1 MKNLHTAHSRA
12 AVAAYAAAQHDYLQ
26 RVAKHCD
33 YAITLQTSLRTCG
46 IKARTMEDRLYKA
59 QASLRQLRNKLNR
72 LLTGNGHRR
81 NNDYLPVFIAAIEG
95 TQNTYDK
102 NRTLHIHIALGN
114 LPTAATQELLEDG
127 IRQIWAATEV
137 GTTDIKLDRLT
148 KGTEQRWNSYIG
160 KEAHYKNNSE
170 VIDYSN
176 TQAPNK
182 ILATI

>member
-1 MKNLHTAHSRA
+1 MNNEQKKTHKKAY
-12 AVAAYAAAQHDYLQ
+12 VAAQTDYLDKLAQ
-26 RVAKHCD
+26 HCD
-33 YAITLQTSLRTCG
+33 YALTLQTNLPTYG
-46 IKARTMEDRLYKA
+46 IGAATMEKRLDA
-59 QASLRQLRNKLNR
+59 TRNYLHKFRMRFNR
-72 LLTGNGHRR
+72 LLTGNGYRR
-81 NNDYLPVFIAAIEG
+81 NNDYLPVFIVAIEG
-95 TQNTYDK
+95 TQHTYDK

-127 IRQIWAATEV
+127 IRQIWAATDV

-148 KGTEQRWNSYIG
+148 KGTEQSWNSYIG

-182 ILATI
+182 ILTTI